1 MERILIAFLAASL
14 WREGAKTRS
23 ATLVEA
29 NVEKQTFGLIGQP
42 HVNILQLNLAL
53 DQLKLS

>member
-1 MERILIAFLAASL
+1 VRRSDRPLA
-14 WREGAKTRS
+14 
-23 ATLVEA
+23 EA
-29 NVEKQTFGLIGQP
+29 NVEKRTFGLIGQP